1 MRPPCGLWLW
11 LSLLKVLQGQTPTPL
26 PLPSPMQSFQGNQ
39 FQGEWF
45 VLGLAGNSF
54 RPEHRALLNP
64 FTATFELGED
74 GRFQVWNAMTRGQRC
89 DTWSY
94 VLIPAAQPG
103 QFTVDHGGEPGAD
116 REETRV
122 VNSDYTQFAL
132 MLSRRNTGSLAVLR
146 ISLLGRSWFLP
157 PGTLDQFIC
166 LGRAQGLSDDNIVF
180 PDVTDLSA
188 SWPALGAAV
197 SGAAGPLRCPKQ
209 WLRCQASSPGAPRAP
224 EQEEALMQMPQAW
237 KRGCGNKRLQ
247 PGACWAQRHK
257 GSEATTQN
265 PTPSLSPPTLTVHL
279 ARRLHLEAQPQQAAR
294 AAYLSVLPC
303 LCPSWPPLSSRQREQ
318 GTAQGSHGP

>member
-1 MRPPCGLWLW
+1 MRPLCGLWLW
-11 LSLLKVLQGQTPTPL
+11 LSLLEVLQGQTPTPL
-26 PLPSPMQSFQGNQ
+26 PLPSPMQGFQGNQ

-64 FTATFELGED
+64 FTATFELSKD
-74 GRFQVWNAMTRGQRC
+74 GCFQRC

-103 QFTVDHGGEPGAD
+103 QFTVDHGREPEAD

-132 MLSRRNTGSLAVLR
+132 MLSRRHTGSLAILR

-166 LGRAQGLSDDNIVF
+166 LGRA
-180 PDVTDLSA
+180 
-188 SWPALGAAV
+188 
-197 SGAAGPLRCPKQ
+197 
-209 WLRCQASSPGAPRAP
+209 
-224 EQEEALMQMPQAW
+224 
-237 KRGCGNKRLQ
+237 
-247 PGACWAQRHK
+247 
-257 GSEATTQN
+257 
-265 PTPSLSPPTLTVHL
+265 
-279 ARRLHLEAQPQQAAR
+279 
-294 AAYLSVLPC
+294 
-303 LCPSWPPLSSRQREQ
+303 
-318 GTAQGSHGP
+318 